1 MKNSQLTASKIPVN
15 SCQVFIIAFVDSSSI
30 QSGTGQGLYFV
41 DNRSSAGSSN
51 EGSSAL
57 QTVCSKMSN
66 VAWSIIPLNPNDGFQ
81 YAIQSI
87 GSSNSW
93 GPGGQ
98 PLPATGGYY
107 TGQVQNAG
115 QASYQV
121 EINAIGGGNVFQP
134 VTNLG
139 MNGN

>member
-1 MKNSQLTASKIPVN
+1 MKNSELGASKIPVN

-30 QSGTGQGLYFV
+30 QTGTGQGVYFV

-66 VAWSIIPLNPNDGFQ
+66 VAWSVIPLNPNDGFL
-81 YAIQSI
+81 YSIQSI

-98 PLPATGGYY
+98 PLAATAGYY

-115 QASYQV
+115 QAGYQ
-121 EINAIGGGNVFQP
+121 ITLNAIGGGNVFQP
-134 VTNLG
+134 STNLG

>member
-1 MKNSQLTASKIPVN
+1 MKNSELTASKIPVN

-30 QSGTGQGLYFV
+30 QTGSGQGLYFV

-51 EGSSAL
+51 EGTSSL

-66 VAWSIIPLNPNDGFQ
+66 VAWSVIPLNPNDGFL
-81 YAIQSI
+81 YSIQSI

-93 GPGGQ
+93 GSGGQ
-98 PLPATGGYY
+98 PGSATAGYF
-107 TGQVQNAG
+107 TGQVQNG
-115 QASYQV
+115 GPASYQI
-121 EINAIGGGNVFQP
+121 EINAIGGGNVLQP
-134 VTNLG
+134 ATTLG